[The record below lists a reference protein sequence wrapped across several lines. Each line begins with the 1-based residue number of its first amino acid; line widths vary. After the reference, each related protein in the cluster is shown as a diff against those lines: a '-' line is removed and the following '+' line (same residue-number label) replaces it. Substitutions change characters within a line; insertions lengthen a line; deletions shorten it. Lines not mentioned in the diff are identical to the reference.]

1 MKRIIFTVLVL
12 MFTFIAIDVSAQTS
26 SALADEKFARV
37 NKWLNREKL
46 SVTSTI
52 PQAFVDNHIIMEGE
66 GLPSKDAVTPG
77 QKRLTA
83 TRAAEIVA
91 YRNLA
96 QFMDGVGIAGDATIK
111 DMALH
116 YEVVRVA
123 VSGFVKG
130 AQVIYKEYNEKD
142 EVALVLVKVGMTGPG
157 SVGEMV
163 YKKVLGDPRIEKAV
177 ATAAKPVEIVG
188 PVPVD
193 ERYDGIIID
202 ATGYS
207 FRPALINRVFTQK
220 GEVLYDPSKVSQK
233 ILIEKGCGE
242 YTNSVP
248 KAQSALESRG
258 VKNPLIIKAAGT
270 TNPTDLQV
278 SEDDAVKIFSA
289 NQKTGFLADAK
300 VAFVLK

>member
-1 MKRIIFTVLVL
+1 MKKAGLIVFSMVLIV
-12 MFTFIAIDVSAQTS
+12 FAVNAYGQTS

-37 NKWLNREKL
+37 NKWLNQEKL
-46 SVTSTI
+46 SMTGTI
-52 PQAFVDNHIIMEGE
+52 PQAFVDNYIIMEGE

-96 QFMDGVGIAGDATIK
+96 QFLDGVGIAGDATIK
-111 DMALH
+111 EMALN

-163 YKKVLGDPRIEKAV
+163 YKKVLGDPKIEKTV
-177 ATAAKPVEIVG
+177 ATTAKPLDIIK

-202 ATGYS
+202 ATGYN